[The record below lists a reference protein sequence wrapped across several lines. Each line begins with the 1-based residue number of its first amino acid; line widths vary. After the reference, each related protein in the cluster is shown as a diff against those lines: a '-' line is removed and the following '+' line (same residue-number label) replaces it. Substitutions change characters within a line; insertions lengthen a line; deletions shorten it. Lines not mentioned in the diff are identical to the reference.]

1 MQSDSVIH
9 SSLVEQRLNQRQEDL
24 ALSLINSSDSLS
36 VFLHYTENPISTFEA
51 GTMSISLFLYL
62 WWYTNFV
69 ADQGNV
75 LVDAYFLN
83 RDRIVH
89 C

>member
-1 MQSDSVIH
+1 MTVSWLGRELQTNMQSDSVIH

-51 GTMSISLFLYL
+51 GTMSISLLS
-62 WWYTNFV
+62 V
-69 ADQGNV
+69 PV
-75 LVDAYFLN
+75 V
-83 RDRIVH
+83 V

>member
-51 GTMSISLFLYL
+51 GTISISLFLYL
-62 WWYTNFV
+62 WWYANFV

>member
-9 SSLVEQRLNQRQEDL
+9 SSLVEQRLNQKQEDL

-51 GTMSISLFLYL
+51 GTISISLFLYL
-62 WWYTNFV
+62 WWYANFV